1 MLDDNCLS
9 RADAIV
15 SGNRR
20 NDYGTPLEN
29 HSRTARLWSAYLK
42 REVSAE
48 DVCMLNIL
56 QKISRG
62 MHSITPDTLVDI
74 CGYARNIQIVR
85 EEKLGKSAPAGYQRR
100 GLAESLQVQYSTIQN
115 PKKTEGI
122 PSERQAKGFPDAN
135 NTSSEQNASNQNT
148 KSPSGGPVPCCGL
161 GSDCQEVREMP
172 DVQTGWGVPPNWK
185 ATPIVL

>member
-1 MLDDNCLS
+1 MSDNCLLM
-9 RADAIV
+9 ADTIV

-42 REVSAE
+42 RTVSAE

-74 CGYARNIQIVR
+74 CGYARNIQI
-85 EEKLGKSAPAGYQRR
+85 
-100 GLAESLQVQYSTIQN
+100 IQN
-115 PKKTEGI
+115 ERQFGAKAVPDAYNKSPKSDASYKNPEI
-122 PSERQAKGFPDAN
+122 PSSRPI
-135 NTSSEQNASNQNT
+135 
-148 KSPSGGPVPCCGL
+148 PCCGV
-161 GSDCQEVREMP
+161 GSDCQEMREMP

-185 ATPIVL
+185 STPVVL

>member
-1 MLDDNCLS
+1 MYDNCL
-9 RADAIV
+9 RIADDVV

-29 HSRTARLWSAYLK
+29 HSRTARLWTAYLK
-42 REVSAE
+42 LEVSAE

-74 CGYARNIQIVR
+74 CGYARNIQIIR
-85 EEKLGKSAPAGYQRR
+85 EEKLGKSAPSSYERR
-100 GLAESLQVQYSTIQN
+100 GVAEPLQVQNTAFQDT
-115 PKKTEGI
+115 KKTRVVSGEGQT
-122 PSERQAKGFPDAN
+122 EKLTHTND
-135 NTSSEQNASNQNT
+135 TSPKSHIGNQNT

-161 GSDCQEVREMP
+161 GSNCQEVREMS

-185 ATPIVL
+185 TTPLVL